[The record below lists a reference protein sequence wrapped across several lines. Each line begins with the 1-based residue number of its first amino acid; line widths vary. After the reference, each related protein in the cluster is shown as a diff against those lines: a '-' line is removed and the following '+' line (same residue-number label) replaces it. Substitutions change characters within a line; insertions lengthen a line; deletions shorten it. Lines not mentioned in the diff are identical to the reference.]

1 MSASIQT
8 PIQKRHREIIKRENF
23 NTIFGFGLKEL
34 PHLQD
39 IIVKFRN
46 QIWFDDITSNSN
58 LINDLNKK
66 IFHFNARIDVKK
78 KSDYASQKASKKEV
92 PEFISEVMN
101 LRNEIKNKYQYLDS
115 VLVCPMEK
123 TRKLCDHYQHTH
135 ERSRL
140 LDKGFETNIHPSLL
154 LYFGKKQAA
163 PWSCVNY
170 EYLSEYFTKTGTI
183 RSKFNYRWAP
193 KELSEFIFKLIE
205 QVKKN

>member
-1 MSASIQT
+1 MSVRTET
-8 PIQKRHREIIKRENF
+8 PIQKRHREMIKRENF

-46 QIWFDDITSNSN
+46 QIWFDDITSKSN

-78 KSDYASQKASKKEV
+78 KSEYASQKASKKEV

-140 LDKGFETNIHPSLL
+140 LDNGFETNIHPSLL
-154 LYFGKKQAA
+154 LYFGKPAFMRY
-163 PWSCVNY
+163 VNY
-170 EYLSEYFTKTGTI
+170 EDLTEYFTKTGTI

>member
-1 MSASIQT
+1 MSVRTET
-8 PIQKRHREIIKRENF
+8 PIQKRHREMIKRENF

-39 IIVKFRN
+39 IIVKLRN
-46 QIWFDDITSNSN
+46 QIWFDDITSKSN

-78 KSDYASQKASKKEV
+78 KSEFASQKASKKEV

-140 LDKGFETNIHPSLL
+140 LDNGFETNIHPSLL
-154 LYFGKKQAA
+154 LYFGKPAFMRY
-163 PWSCVNY
+163 VNY
-170 EYLSEYFTKTGTI
+170 EDLTEYFTKTGTI
-183 RSKFNYRWAP
+183 RSKFNYRLAP

>member
-1 MSASIQT
+1 MSVRTET
-8 PIQKRHREIIKRENF
+8 PIQKRHREMIKRENF

-39 IIVKFRN
+39 IIVKLRN
-46 QIWFDDITSNSN
+46 QIWFDDITSKSN

-78 KSDYASQKASKKEV
+78 KSEYASQKASKKEV

-140 LDKGFETNIHPSLL
+140 LDNGFETNIHPSLL
-154 LYFGKKQAA
+154 LYFGKPAFMRY
-163 PWSCVNY
+163 VNY
-170 EYLSEYFTKTGTI
+170 EDLTEYFTKTGTI

>member
-8 PIQKRHREIIKRENF
+8 PIQKRHREMIKRENF

-46 QIWFDDITSNSN
+46 QIWFDDITSKSN

-78 KSDYASQKASKKEV
+78 KSEFASQKASKKEV

-140 LDKGFETNIHPSLL
+140 LDNGFETNIHPSLL
-154 LYFGKKQAA
+154 LYFGKPAFMRY
-163 PWSCVNY
+163 VNY
-170 EYLSEYFTKTGTI
+170 EDLTEYFTKTGTI
-183 RSKFNYRWAP
+183 RSKFNYRLAP

-205 QVKKN
+205 QIKKN

>member
-1 MSASIQT
+1 MSVRTET
-8 PIQKRHREIIKRENF
+8 PIQKRHREMIKRENF

-46 QIWFDDITSNSN
+46 QIWFDDITSKSN

-78 KSDYASQKASKKEV
+78 KSEYASQKASKKEV

-140 LDKGFETNIHPSLL
+140 LDNGFETNIHPSLL
-154 LYFGKKQAA
+154 FYFGKPAFMRY
-163 PWSCVNY
+163 VNY
-170 EYLSEYFTKTGTI
+170 EDLTEYFTKTGTI

>member
-1 MSASIQT
+1 MSVRTET
-8 PIQKRHREIIKRENF
+8 PIQKRHREMIKRENF

-46 QIWFDDITSNSN
+46 QIWFDDITSKSN

-78 KSDYASQKASKKEV
+78 KSEFASQKASKKEV

-140 LDKGFETNIHPSLL
+140 LDNGFETNIHPSLL
-154 LYFGKKQAA
+154 LYFGKPAFMRY
-163 PWSCVNY
+163 VNY
-170 EYLSEYFTKTGTI
+170 EDLTEYFTKTGTI

>member
-1 MSASIQT
+1 M
-8 PIQKRHREIIKRENF
+8 IKRENF

-39 IIVKFRN
+39 IIVKLRN
-46 QIWFDDITSNSN
+46 QIWFDDITSKSN

-78 KSDYASQKASKKEV
+78 KSEYASQKASKKEV

-140 LDKGFETNIHPSLL
+140 LDNGFETNIHPSLL
-154 LYFGKKQAA
+154 LYFGKPAFMRY
-163 PWSCVNY
+163 VNY
-170 EYLSEYFTKTGTI
+170 EDLTEYFTKTGTI
-183 RSKFNYRWAP
+183 RSKFNYRLAP

>member
-1 MSASIQT
+1 MSVRTET
-8 PIQKRHREIIKRENF
+8 PIQKRHREMIKRENF

-39 IIVKFRN
+39 IIVKLRN
-46 QIWFDDITSNSN
+46 QIWFDDITSKSN

-78 KSDYASQKASKKEV
+78 KSEFASQKASKKEV

-140 LDKGFETNIHPSLL
+140 LDNGFETNIHPSLL
-154 LYFGKKQAA
+154 LYFGKPAFMRY
-163 PWSCVNY
+163 VNY
-170 EYLSEYFTKTGTI
+170 EDLTEYFTKTGTI

>member
-8 PIQKRHREIIKRENF
+8 PIQKRHREMIKRENF

-39 IIVKFRN
+39 IIVKLRN
-46 QIWFDDITSNSN
+46 QIWFDDITSKSN

-78 KSDYASQKASKKEV
+78 KSEYASQKASKKEV

-140 LDKGFETNIHPSLL
+140 LDNGFETNIHPSLL
-154 LYFGKKQAA
+154 LYFGKPAFMRY
-163 PWSCVNY
+163 VNY
-170 EYLSEYFTKTGTI
+170 EDLTEYFTKTGTI
-183 RSKFNYRWAP
+183 RSKFNYRLAP